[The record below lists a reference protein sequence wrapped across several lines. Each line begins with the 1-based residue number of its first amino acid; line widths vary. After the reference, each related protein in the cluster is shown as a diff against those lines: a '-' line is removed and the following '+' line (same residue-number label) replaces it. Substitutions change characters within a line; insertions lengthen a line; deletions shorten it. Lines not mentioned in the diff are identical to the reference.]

1 VLLSFPDDEK
11 GGYSM
16 KKLVCALIAVTLVV
30 SLAIS
35 SAMAAPI
42 DMTVQCVNTTTYSEN
57 PYTWDSTTHSGKVY
71 IYHTVNHSVKYN
83 NRFKVMK
90 DGVELTIG
98 WVTPDQNVPLSS
110 SQITTN
116 DTIGLKARGNT
127 YYYEL
132 QGVSSVQLGGTFG
145 WPL

>member
-42 DMTVQCVNTTTYSEN
+42 DMTV
-57 PYTWDSTTHSGKVY
+57 
-71 IYHTVNHSVKYN
+71 
-83 NRFKVMK
+83 
-90 DGVELTIG
+90 
-98 WVTPDQNVPLSS
+98 
-110 SQITTN
+110 
-116 DTIGLKARGNT
+116 
-127 YYYEL
+127 
-132 QGVSSVQLGGTFG
+132 
-145 WPL
+145 